1 MIWQAE
7 LLTDRKI
14 QGIQQLK
21 GIRLE
26 EIEKNGHFSE
36 ERKKAHVLNL
46 GGNNIVIMRR
56 GDMCEVKSRME
67 WRCNAS
73 LLPINL
79 RSCHAFDD

>member
-36 ERKKAHVLNL
+36 ERKKRHMHKILEE
-46 GGNNIVIMRR
+46 IT
-56 GDMCEVKSRME
+56 S
-67 WRCNAS
+67 
-73 LLPINL
+73 
-79 RSCHAFDD
+79 